1 MFENLTE
8 KLTSTLGSLNRKG
21 RLSEKDVDDAL
32 REVRLALLEADVHF
46 KVARSFVKS
55 VKEKAMESNLL
66 DSITAGQQVVKI
78 ANDELIATLGGQNIE
93 LLPGAQK
100 PSVLLMVGLNGS
112 GKTTTSGKLS
122 AFLKNSGQS
131 VSMVAADVYRPAAIE
146 QLKVLGDRVGVD
158 VFDKGTDVK
167 PEQIVREGVLRSR
180 EKQNSWTIIDT
191 AGRFQL
197 DEALMQELI
206 DIKRTVTVDEVLL
219 VVDAMT
225 GQEAV
230 NVAQEFHEKIGL
242 TGLVLT
248 KMDGD
253 ARGGAALSIT
263 SVTGIPVKF
272 IGVGERIEDLERFY
286 PDRLASRIIGM
297 GDVLTLVE
305 KAQASFDESQAK
317 ILEDKIKRATFDL
330 SDFLDQMQA
339 VKKMGPLSQVM
350 EMIPG
355 FSNFKNKLDS
365 SSLDGS
371 QLNKSEA
378 IIRSMTVLERER
390 PEIIGGSRRRRI
402 ALGSGTS
409 PQDVNQLLN
418 QFKQVRKMMKEM
430 ASPKGQRNM
439 MRAMSQKGNPFG
451 L

>member
-1 MFENLTE
+1 LVEI
-8 KLTSTLGSLNRKG
+8 KKS
-21 RLSEKDVDDAL
+21 V
-32 REVRLALLEADVHF
+32 DVH
-46 KVARSFVKS
+46 
-55 VKEKAMESNLL
+55 
-66 DSITAGQQVVKI
+66 
-78 ANDELIATLGGQNIE
+78 
-93 LLPGAQK
+93 
-100 PSVLLMVGLNGS
+100 
-112 GKTTTSGKLS
+112 
-122 AFLKNSGQS
+122 
-131 VSMVAADVYRPAAIE
+131 
-146 QLKVLGDRVGVD
+146 
-158 VFDKGTDVK
+158 
-167 PEQIVREGVLRSR
+167 
-180 EKQNSWTIIDT
+180 
-191 AGRFQL
+191 
-197 DEALMQELI
+197 
-206 DIKRTVTVDEVLL
+206 EVLL

-230 NVAQEFHEKIGL
+230 NVAEAFHEKIGL

-263 SVTGIPVKF
+263 SVTGVPVKF
-272 IGVGERIEDLERFY
+272 IGVGERVDDLEIFH

-305 KAQASFDESQAK
+305 KAQASFDENQAK
-317 ILEDKIKRATFDL
+317 ILEDKIKSATFDL

-339 VKKMGPLSQVM
+339 VKKMGPLTQVM

-371 QLNKSEA
+371 HLSRSEA

-402 ALGSGTS
+402 AIGSGTT

-430 ASPKGQRNM
+430 SSPKGQQKM

>member
-330 SDFLDQMQA
+330 SDFLPA
-339 VKKMGPLSQVM
+339 VLPKPY
-350 EMIPG
+350 
-355 FSNFKNKLDS
+355 
-365 SSLDGS
+365 
-371 QLNKSEA
+371 A
-378 IIRSMTVLERER
+378 
-390 PEIIGGSRRRRI
+390 
-402 ALGSGTS
+402 
-409 PQDVNQLLN
+409 LLN
-418 QFKQVRKMMKEM
+418 TFNTESFALVED
-430 ASPKGQRNM
+430 
-439 MRAMSQKGNPFG
+439 F
-451 L
+451 LF